1 MMKTM
6 LESKN
11 NNTTKAGTASGDQD
25 MEKRMKE
32 FNDLMMGM
40 QAIVNPKISKDNSAE
55 NSKDDQ
61 KDGFKVLKSAALEE
75 HI

>member
-1 MMKTM
+1 
-6 LESKN
+6 
-11 NNTTKAGTASGDQD
+11 
-25 MEKRMKE
+25 MKE

-40 QAIVNPKISKDNSAE
+40 QAIVNPKINKDNSAE